1 VCTQQQPTRTPY
13 QLACCSHLL
22 LARLRTQECPP
33 TYGASL
39 TDVSGFVH
47 GGWSTMENV
56 EGDVSLLPREAAEAH
71 TLQLSID
78 WFVREVVPQLG
89 AVDVVAVLQIG
100 AASDVAV
107 QAAAAAAA
115 ERGARV
121 ATIRIEQAG
130 AAPVLANC
138 AANDVQIWLP
148 CLRQRSLEAWL
159 RRLSAQGAAG
169 PVAAA
174 ALCELSPSAAELA
187 LKVAV
192 NAVST
197 CAHVRNGTV
206 FSNCMINLTI
216 SNIKLFH
223 RAAALVSR
231 LGGVE
236 LERSQRFLLRAI
248 YGDDEGQTVSV
259 DAVAQHV
266 TRASTVE
273 QVLPVSLILAIRSR
287 SSGASGAS
295 NISVAEA
302 RALVSEQPV
311 LRTILQNS

>member
-1 VCTQQQPTRTPY
+1 M
-13 QLACCSHLL
+13 
-22 LARLRTQECPP
+22 
-33 TYGASL
+33 
-39 TDVSGFVH
+39 SGFVH

-56 EGDVSLLPREAAEAH
+56 EGDVSLLPREAGEAH
-71 TLQLSID
+71 TLQLSIN

-89 AVDVVAVLQIG
+89 AADVVAVLQIG

-121 ATIRIEQAG
+121 ATIRVEQ
-130 AAPVLANC
+130 APVLADC

-174 ALCELSPSAAELA
+174 ALCELPPSAAELA

-197 CAHVRNGTV
+197 CAHVLNGTV

-236 LERSQRFLLRAI
+236 LEHAQRFLLRAI

-273 QVLPVSLILAIRSR
+273 QVLPVSLLLAIRSR